1 MKENPLVRFFVERPV
16 LTTAAFIGVMLF
28 GVFTA
33 GKLGVDLL
41 PKFDI
46 PIVTVTTLYP
56 GASPEEVANQITK
69 PIEDAVST
77 LNGVTQISS
86 VSRESVSQ
94 VIVEFEY
101 GRDLNLVAVDVSE
114 RVTAVSGKLPGDAK
128 TPIVAKFDPS
138 SQPFLFVTLT
148 APGHS
153 LGELGRYAEDKI
165 KPMLQQIPGVADV
178 QVIGNP
184 EEEVAVEL
192 QPDRLA
198 SLGVSARQVVGQIE
212 QAAVNV
218 PAGAIDVAGEHQV
231 LRLRNQPASAADV
244 AALPLDPNRGL
255 RVDSVANVRWQESR
269 SRTYSRLN
277 GDPVILLSVRKTS
290 DSNLVDVAHAVR
302 RASKEV
308 YLPSDYR
315 LSIQFDRTKFT
326 EASVRDTYVE
336 SAMTALI
343 VSLIILILL
352 GRVNS
357 ALSVILAIP
366 VTLSASIVVYGVLGF
381 TFNIISLL
389 ALIVAVG
396 LVVDDAIVVA
406 ENIARWRDMGYGRM
420 DAVIRGASEVSTAVL
435 ATTLSL
441 LAVFLPISFLP
452 GFVGQF
458 FKEFGIGLATA
469 IAVSYLEAMFFL
481 TVRLAYLPDPKPE
494 PWSSLPRTIG
504 DFGSDVSYVKN
515 SVRSFWAWSALLA
528 IAVFL
533 GRSLGITAGLLASLL
548 FFPLLAPVHYLVKV
562 VSAILGAA
570 LLSVHI
576 WAEEGMDWLKEV
588 YGRSVHWIL
597 DHSLLTLS
605 LALLAFLSVA
615 WVAPQLPFN
624 FTPKA
629 DSGYIDITLTLPMGT
644 SLSLTNELTR
654 RVESYLLGQPEVK
667 EVVAQ
672 VGTAQYLG
680 ATDSPE
686 EATINVSLIPKNRRQ
701 DQYRITDRF
710 RADIEK
716 LLADHPEAEL
726 RVQVN
731 TGGQTTSYDLEFTL
745 MAPSEAALIDA
756 NEKTLEI
763 LRANPELRDI
773 RSSLS
778 ETTTEYVFHPDPGKL
793 AGTGLT
799 ALDIG
804 QALRIYTSGVEA
816 GNVRSGGKE
825 TPIVVIADPRY
836 TASAAEL
843 ANLPIAAPTT
853 RSMIPLRGVGYFER
867 QEGAASIERTDL
879 AYSTNFSINFKDPYA
894 GAMQIERRIRR
905 DLEAAGI
912 FTGGVRFVS
921 SGYSK
926 FLGDLAST
934 APMAFIL
941 ALILNYLV
949 IASQFNSFRYPIYLL
964 LPVPL
969 ALVGAFWLA
978 YFMGTGLDIISVLGT
993 VMMVGLVTKNA
1004 ILLLDFAVERAKNAP
1019 LKDALV
1025 EAARLRLRPI
1035 LMTSTTVIVVSIPLL
1050 LGIGEGSEFRRPL
1063 GVIILGGIFTSTV
1076 LTLFVIPAAFYFF
1089 ERHYYLEGSKSR
1101 VNR

>member
-1 MKENPLVRFFVERPV
+1 VKENPLIRFFVERPV
-16 LTTAAFIGVMLF
+16 LTTAVFIAVLLF

-46 PIVTVTTLYP
+46 PIVTITTAYP
-56 GASPEEVANQITK
+56 GASPEEVANQVTK
-69 PIEDAVST
+69 PIEDAIST
-77 LNGVTQISS
+77 LNGVTEISS
-86 VSRESVSQ
+86 VSKEGISQ
-94 VIVEFEY
+94 VIVNFEY
-101 GRDLNLVAVDVSE
+101 GRDLNLVSVDVSE
-114 RVTAVSGKLPGDAK
+114 RVSAVSGRLPDDAK
-128 TPIVAKFDPS
+128 TPIIAKFDPG
-138 SQPFLFVTLT
+138 SQPFLYVTLS

-153 LGELGRYAEDKI
+153 LGELGRYADEKL

-178 QVIGNP
+178 QIVGNP
-184 EEEVAVEL
+184 EEEVVVEL
-192 QPDRLA
+192 LPDRLA
-198 SLGVSARQVVGQIE
+198 ALGIPAGQVVGQIE

-218 PAGAIDVAGEHQV
+218 PAGSLDVSGEHQV
-231 LRLRNQPASAADV
+231 LRLRNQPASAAEV
-244 AALPLDPNRGL
+244 AALPLDTNRGL
-255 RVDSVANVRWQESR
+255 RVDSVARVRQQESR
-269 SRTYSRLN
+269 SQTYSRLN
-277 GDPVILLSVRKTS
+277 GDPVILLGVRKTS
-290 DSNLVDVAHAVR
+290 DANLVDVAKKVR
-302 RASKEV
+302 KTAAEA
-308 YLPSDYR
+308 YLPEGYQ
-315 LSIQFDRTKFT
+315 LSIQFDHTKFT

-366 VTLSASIVVYGVLGF
+366 VTLSAAIVVYGVLGF

-406 ENIARWRDMGYGRM
+406 ENISRWRDMGYDRM
-420 DAVIRGASEVSTAVL
+420 EAVIRGASEVSTAVL

-481 TVRLAYLPDPKPE
+481 TVRLAYFPDPKPKS
-494 PWSSLPRTIG
+494 WSYLPEVLT
-504 DFGSDVSYVKN
+504 DFGSSIEYAKK
-515 SVRSFWAWSALLA
+515 SLRSFWAWLALV
-528 IAVFL
+528 AVAFFL
-533 GRSLGITAGLLASLL
+533 GKRFGLPAALAGALL
-548 FFPLLAPVHYLVKV
+548 FFPLLAPLHYLTKA
-562 VSAILGAA
+562 VSAALGAA

-576 WAEEGMDWLKEV
+576 WAENGMDRLKEA
-588 YGRSVHWIL
+588 YGRAVAWTL
-597 DHSLLTLS
+597 DHSLLTLG
-605 LALLAFLSVA
+605 LAFLIFLSIF
-615 WVAPQLPFN
+615 WVAPKLPFN

-629 DSGYIDITLTLPMGT
+629 DSGYIDITLTLPMGS
-644 SLSLTNELTR
+644 SLSLTNELTHR
-654 RVESYLLGQPEVK
+654 IENYLFHQPEVA

-680 ATDSPE
+680 ATESPE
-686 EATINVSLIPKNRRQ
+686 EAIINVSLIPKNQRQ
-701 DQYRITDRF
+701 DQYKVSDRF
-710 RADIEK
+710 RSDLAKI
-716 LLADHPEAEL
+716 LADHPEAEL

-745 MAPSEAALIDA
+745 MAPSEEALAAA
-756 NEKTLEI
+756 NQKTLAI
-763 LRANPELRDI
+763 LRANPDLSDI
-773 RSSLS
+773 RSSFS
-778 ETTTEYVFHPDPGKL
+778 ETSTEYVFDLDQGRL

-799 ALDIG
+799 ALDVG
-804 QALRIYTSGVEA
+804 QTLRIYVSGVEA
-816 GNVRSGGKE
+816 GKVRAGGKD
-825 TPIVVIADPRY
+825 TPIVVKADPRF

-843 ANLPIAAPTT
+843 TNLPIASPAT
-853 RSMIPLRGVGYFER
+853 RSMIPLGSIGRFER
-867 QEGAASIERTDL
+867 QTSAATIERTDL
-879 AYSTNFSINFKDPYA
+879 AYSTTFSINFKDPYA
-894 GAMQIERRIRR
+894 GAMQIERRIKR
-905 DLEAAGI
+905 DLEAAGV
-912 FTGGVRFVS
+912 FSNGVRFVS
-921 SGYSK
+921 SGNSK
-926 FLGDLAST
+926 FMGDLATT

-941 ALILNYLV
+941 ALVLNYLV
-949 IASQFNSFRYPIYLL
+949 IASQFNSFRYPLYLL

-1004 ILLLDFAVERAKNAP
+1004 ILLLDFAVEKAKEAP
-1019 LKDALV
+1019 LKEALV

-1050 LGIGEGSEFRRPL
+1050 MGIGEGSEFRRPL
-1063 GVIILGGIFTSTV
+1063 GVIILGGIFTSTL

-1089 ERHYYLEGSKSR
+1089 ERGRYQQQAQTQPE
-1101 VNR
+1101 

>member
-1 MKENPLVRFFVERPV
+1 MRENPLVRFFVERPV
-16 LTTAAFIGVMLF
+16 MTTAAFIAVMLF

-33 GKLGVDLL
+33 SKLGVDLL

-46 PIVTVTTLYP
+46 PIVTVTTVYP
-56 GASPEEVANQITK
+56 GASPEEIAEQITK
-69 PIEDAVST
+69 PMEDAVST
-77 LNGVTQISS
+77 LNGITKISS
-86 VSRESVSQ
+86 ISREGVSQ
-94 VIVEFEY
+94 LIVEFEY
-101 GRDLNLVAVDVSE
+101 GRNLNLIAVDVSE
-114 RVTAVSGKLPGDAK
+114 RVAAITGMLPDGTKA
-128 TPIVAKFDPS
+128 PIIAKFDPA
-138 SQPFLFVTLT
+138 SQPFLYVTLT

-153 LGELGRYAEDKI
+153 LGELGRYASEKI
-165 KPMLQQIPGVADV
+165 KPLLQQIPGIADV

-198 SLGVSARQVVGQIE
+198 ALGIAARQVVGQLE
-212 QAAVNV
+212 QAAVNI

-244 AALPLDPNRGL
+244 AALPLDTSRGL
-255 RVDSVANVRWQESR
+255 RIDSVARVHLQESR

-290 DSNLVDVAHAVR
+290 SANLVNVARAVR
-302 RASKEV
+302 TVVKNA
-308 YLPSDYR
+308 YLPADYR

-343 VSLIILILL
+343 VSLIILVLL
-352 GRVNS
+352 GRINS

-420 DAVIRGASEVSTAVL
+420 EAVIKGSSEVSTAVL

-458 FKEFGIGLATA
+458 FREFGIGLATA

-481 TVRLAYLPDPKPE
+481 TVRLAYLPDPKPK
-494 PWSSLPRTIG
+494 PWSQLPSSLL
-504 DFGSDVSYVKN
+504 DFSASLVASKN
-515 SVRSFWAWSALLA
+515 GYRSIWLWLVLAALSVFLWQKYGAASAAVAVALILLFLPFIYYLAKVVAAFLGAILLQVHYWAEAGMNKLMTAYARSVRWTLNYSLVTLGLA
-528 IAVFL
+528 FFL
-533 GRSLGITAGLLASLL
+533 
-548 FFPLLAPVHYLVKV
+548 
-562 VSAILGAA
+562 
-570 LLSVHI
+570 
-576 WAEEGMDWLKEV
+576 
-588 YGRSVHWIL
+588 
-597 DHSLLTLS
+597 
-605 LALLAFLSVA
+605 FLSVF

-629 DSGYIDITLTLPMGT
+629 DSGYIDIILSLPLGS
-644 SLSLTNELTR
+644 SLSLTNELTHR
-654 RVESYLLGQPEVK
+654 IEGYLLKQPEVK

-672 VGTAQYLG
+672 VGSSQYFS
-680 ATDSPE
+680 ASDKPE
-686 EATINVSLIPKNRRQ
+686 EATINVSLVPKNQRRN
-701 DQYRITDRF
+701 QYEIADKF
-710 RADIEK
+710 RHDLAAI
-716 LLADHPEAEL
+716 LADHSEAEL

-731 TGGQTTSYDLEFTL
+731 TGGQTTSYDLEFNL
-745 MAPSEAALIDA
+745 LAPSKEALAAANQKAL
-756 NEKTLEI
+756 TL
-763 LRANPELRDI
+763 LRNNQELRDV

-778 ETTTEYVFHPDPGKL
+778 ETTTEYVFIVDQSRL

-804 QALRIYTSGVEA
+804 QALRIYVNGVTA
-816 GNVRSGGKE
+816 GYIRSAGTE
-825 TPIVVIADPRY
+825 TPIVVKADRRY
-836 TASAAEL
+836 TANASVL
-843 ANLPIAAPTT
+843 ANLPIASPAT
-853 RSMIPLRGVGYFER
+853 RSIIPLRSVGGFKR
-867 QEGAASIERTDL
+867 QETAASIERTNL
-879 AYSTNFSINFKDPYA
+879 AYSTNFFINFNDPYA
-894 GAMQIERRIRR
+894 GALQLEKRIRR
-905 DLEAAGI
+905 QLKESGVLSN
-912 FTGGVRFVS
+912 GVRFIS

-926 FLGDLAST
+926 FLGDLATT
-934 APMAFIL
+934 APMAFAL

-949 IASQFNSFRYPIYLL
+949 IASQFNSFSYPLYLL

-978 YFMGTGLDIISVLGT
+978 YFMGTGLDIISILGT

-1004 ILLLDFAVERAKNAP
+1004 ILLLDFAVDRAKEKP
-1019 LKDALV
+1019 LKEALV

-1050 LGIGEGSEFRRPL
+1050 MGIGEGSEFRRPL
-1063 GVIILGGIFTSTV
+1063 GVIILGGIFTSTL
-1076 LTLFVIPAAFYFF
+1076 LTLYVIPAAFYFF
-1089 ERHYYLEGSKSR
+1089 ERHRYQKAD
-1101 VNR
+1101 